1 MITTTTHS
9 QTLAAAASITAAARS
24 VINDHQSL
32 AAEVARLKQAAAAGQ
47 LDETAAAE
55 FLNKSEALRI
65 SFIVLPRK
73 EASLRDALAE
83 EGRAAVQVL
92 TQLAAELEPLAADAA
107 AAADA
112 LTAGLIH
119 PAALELRGDR
129 GAGYQRDT
137 GRSIVESY
145 FHGTFPAAAL
155 NERIQTALSASPG
168 AVHVP
173 AAAREI
179 AASFDTEATAIRDG
193 TAMLKAA
200 LKAALKLSR

>member
-1 MITTTTHS
+1 MTTTTTHS
-9 QTLAAAASITAAARS
+9 QTLAVAASITAAARS
-24 VINDHQSL
+24 SLNDHQAL

-112 LTAGLIH
+112 LTAGLIDS
-119 PAALELRGDR
+119 AALELRGDR

-145 FHGTFPAAAL
+145 FHGVFPAAAL
-155 NERIQTALSASPG
+155 NERIQTALSASAG
-168 AVHVP
+168 AAHVP

>member
-1 MITTTTHS
+1 MTTTHS

-24 VINDHQSL
+24 VINDHQDL
-32 AAEVARLKQAAAAGQ
+32 AAEVAKLKQAAAAGQ

-55 FLNKSEALRI
+55 FLIKSESLRI
-65 SFIVLPRK
+65 SEIVLPRK
-73 EASLRDALAE
+73 EASLRDALAA

-92 TQLAAELEPLAADAA
+92 TQLSAELEPLAADAA

-119 PAALELRGDR
+119 PTALELRGDR
-129 GAGYQRDT
+129 ADGHNRDV
-137 GRSIVESY
+137 GRTIVESY
-145 FHGTFPAAAL
+145 FHGVYSASAL

-173 AAAREI
+173 AAARDI

-200 LKAALKLSR
+200 LKAAQKFSK